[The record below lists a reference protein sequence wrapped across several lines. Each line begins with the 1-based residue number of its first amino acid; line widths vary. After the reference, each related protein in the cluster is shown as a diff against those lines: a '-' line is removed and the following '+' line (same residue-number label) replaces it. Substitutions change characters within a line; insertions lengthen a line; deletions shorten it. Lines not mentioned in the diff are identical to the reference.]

1 MDLSKEADAK
11 WYQLF
16 YDLYRFCHSFSEIFL
31 DYVHNS
37 STDFNKCLY
46 SNGISGKSIKVFLP
60 MSLIMSMGLTI
71 QRHPYKV
78 QRQFTIQHILLGE
91 EMTKSKK
98 LSTLLAEKNNVLLE
112 QALRDALTNHSFL
125 IIN

>member
-1 MDLSKEADAK
+1 MVSA
-11 WYQLF
+11 F
-16 YDLYRFCHSFSEIFL
+16 FNDLYRFCHSFSEIFL

-46 SNGISGKSIKVFLP
+46 SNGTSGKSIKVFLP
-60 MSLIMSMGLTI
+60 MSLIISMGLNI
-71 QRHPYKV
+71 QRHTYKV
-78 QRQFTIQHILLGE
+78 QRQFTKQHILLDE

-98 LSTLLAEKNNVLLE
+98 LSKLIAEKNNVLSE
-112 QALRDALTNHSFL
+112 QALRDTLTNLPFL

>member
-1 MDLSKEADAK
+1 MLNGI
-11 WYQLF
+11 
-16 YDLYRFCHSFSEIFL
+16 SFFIICTVFAIPFRKFFM

-78 QRQFTIQHILLGE
+78 QRQFTKQHILLDE

-98 LSTLLAEKNNVLLE
+98 LSTLLAEKNNVLSE
-112 QALRDALTNHSFL
+112 QALRDTLTNHSFL